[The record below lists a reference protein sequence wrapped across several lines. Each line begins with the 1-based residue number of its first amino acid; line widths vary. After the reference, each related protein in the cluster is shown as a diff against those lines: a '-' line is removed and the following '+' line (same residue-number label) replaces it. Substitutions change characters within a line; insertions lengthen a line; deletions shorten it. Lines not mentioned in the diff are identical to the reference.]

1 MTKKINYEE
10 AFDELQQIV
19 QDIEE
24 GDVTVDDLAAKVKR
38 AAELIKVCR
47 QKLSNTEEDVN
58 NILRELESKNSS
70 EQ

>member
-38 AAELIKVCR
+38 AEELIKVCR